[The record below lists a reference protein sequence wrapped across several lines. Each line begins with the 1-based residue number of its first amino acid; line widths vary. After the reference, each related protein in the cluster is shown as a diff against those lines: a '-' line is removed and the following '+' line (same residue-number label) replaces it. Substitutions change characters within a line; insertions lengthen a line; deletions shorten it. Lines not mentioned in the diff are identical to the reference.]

1 MDKIINK
8 NQKLYDESLNYSMKI
23 IEFYKALV
31 FDQKEFVISK
41 RLLKSGTSVGAK
53 IARMELNGAY
63 KSAIETEFWITL
75 LSKNLGKKI
84 KICEVQNST
93 KKMINLIENAM
104 IIE

>member
-8 NQKLYDESLNYSMKI
+8 NQKLYDESLNYSIKI
-23 IEFYKALV
+23 IDFYKALV

-84 KICEVQNST
+84 NSFEVTNST
-93 KKMINLIENAM
+93 KKMISLLENAL